1 MIETGGAMLNKILF
15 MLWPPYEARVADK
28 AIASRN
34 QVMGDNTR
42 WDALLNEIR
51 TLLPEGANYD
61 DLDKF
66 AKDIQESEL
75 KRKDTV
81 ENKAT
86 SFISSAGIAITVISI
101 IPALFSESWDIPKK
115 WALVSGI
122 AFFVA
127 IILLLVSVYFAI
139 KVRLV
144 KGFALPC
151 ADGFKALLKEG
162 HGKIDERIA
171 IRIASTKWNED
182 ILNQKIN
189 YLSVAEDLFLRG
201 LALIA
206 FAVTVSV
213 SGKLLVC
220 Q

>member
-1 MIETGGAMLNKILF
+1 M
-15 MLWPPYEARVADK
+15 ADK
-28 AIASRN
+28 AIARRN
-34 QVMGDNTR
+34 QVIGDNTR

-61 DLDKF
+61 DLDKY

-101 IPALFSESWDIPKK
+101 IPALFAESWDIPKK

-151 ADGFKALLKEG
+151 ADGFKDLLKEG
-162 HGKIDERIA
+162 QGKIDERIA

-206 FAVTVSV
+206 FAVIVSV
-213 SGKLLVC
+213 SGKLLIC